1 LNEGEELAKEQAAKL
16 GAKVLGVTLL
26 FGTML
31 CYIWQK
37 QKKIDSINQEIKQL
51 DAVLNFFDR
60 LRDERNTNSQ
70 SKPSQLETD
79 IERKNLIPSS
89 PGS

>member
-1 LNEGEELAKEQAAKL
+1 MSFYFGCKNCFRPLTIFH
-16 GAKVLGVTLL
+16 GAIKNLHFVLVS
-26 FGTML
+26 FF
-31 CYIWQK
+31 QK
-37 QKKIDSINQEIKQL
+37 SINQEIKQL

-60 LRDERNTNSQ
+60 LRDERNTNSK